1 MQKCS
6 YCNWNIKTDQGPM
19 KQKEILIFLS
29 NFLMA
34 FLVMQEKSWLTDFY
48 KYLSALMGD
57 LKLQITEE
65 IFSILIQVEIFRR
78 KNTLT
83 SQVYTKKKKAYIHST
98 GAQQACSTSDAIEA
112 GFALLTRSNSSLYT
126 LE

>member
-1 MQKCS
+1 
-6 YCNWNIKTDQGPM
+6 M

-57 LKLQITEE
+57 LKLQVTEE

-83 SQVYTKKKKAYIHST
+83 SQVFSI
-98 GAQQACSTSDAIEA
+98 I
-112 GFALLTRSNSSLYT
+112 
-126 LE
+126 